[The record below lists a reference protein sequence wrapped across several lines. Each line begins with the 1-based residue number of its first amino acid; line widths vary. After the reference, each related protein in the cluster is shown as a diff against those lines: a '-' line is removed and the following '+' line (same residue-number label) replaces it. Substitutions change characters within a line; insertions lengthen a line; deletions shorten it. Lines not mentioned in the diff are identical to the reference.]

1 MQDIQLKNQN
11 FDRAKIALRNFSNNL
26 PKTPELQKFKEDALW
41 GAVSKNVTGKEMNE
55 FIAKV
60 QELFIESNKTSIE
73 IIKEFKEVYNAFEV
87 LDTEY
92 IDLFHKTIGNVE
104 VVSNNA
110 YAASHNALIAQ
121 KDITRT
127 IQAVKATI
135 EKLNEFKNTSSNK
148 VENIEHRLFTL
159 ENTLEDNVQSLK
171 QIKDLQEYFENL
183 NHLNDINIVGDDVQV
198 HASKIN
204 EGRENIISLYERNEK
219 LEVFSAEIASL
230 KNNLKINEK
239 ILNKK
244 LMTSYFISVFVL
256 IIVIVLFFLKK

>member
-11 FDRAKIALRNFSNNL
+11 FDRAKIALRNFSDNL

-41 GAVSKNVTGKEMNE
+41 GAVPKNVTGREMNE

-92 IDLFHKTIGNVE
+92 INLFHKTISKVE
-104 VVSNNA
+104 VISNDAYEASNNA
-110 YAASHNALIAQ
+110 LDAQ

-148 VENIEHRLFTL
+148 IENIEHRLFTL
-159 ENTLEDNVQSLK
+159 ENTLEDNIQALK
-171 QIKDLQEYFENL
+171 QIKDVHEYFENL
-183 NHLNDINIVGDDVQV
+183 NQFNDKDLMGEDIQV
-198 HASKIN
+198 HDSKIN
-204 EGRENIISLYERNEK
+204 KGRTNTISLNEGIEK
-219 LEVFSAEIASL
+219 FEVFAAEIAGL
-230 KNNLKINEK
+230 KNNAKNNEK

-244 LMTSYFISVFVL
+244 LMTSYFISGFVL
-256 IIVIVLFFLKK
+256 MITITLFFLKR